1 MFDRATGVAVIKNN
15 KVLLGLRTD
24 GQGWSLAGGK
34 MEESESVE
42 QCAKRELF
50 EEFNLTANK
59 LEYIGQVSSQAIIR
73 GVTCQVKPHIFICNE
88 FSGEIK
94 LRLEE
99 MIEYKWFDLSEVKNI
114 ENIFPPSKE
123 ALKLITKKS
132 TL

>member
-34 MEESESVE
+34 MEEGESVE

-123 ALKLITKKS
+123 ALKLIS
-132 TL
+132 SLN